1 MLSGPDDRGHW
12 PHAWLRRWLVA
23 CALGGALGACGA
35 CTTGAPGGPS
45 AGQPAGSPTLK
56 GTRALD
62 EVRRA
67 LGGKALSPCMGANLD
82 LGAGQAACA
91 CVLPAN
97 GGSEAGVSC
106 GEALA
111 GRDLRGAVDVAVAA
125 APKLSGG
132 EISKLELRFTNRTRG
147 RVPLVYRLE
156 RSASLGLP
164 FTVRDAR
171 GDVVDAGGE
180 CDPGRSANP
189 RESVVV
195 LEPGGSATL
204 HSSLPASRE
213 MYRYRTT
220 AGGEARCE
228 RSHAEP
234 LPLGPYELEFF
245 LAVPGLSAE
254 RPRLRF
260 EVTTAH

>member
-1 MLSGPDDRGHW
+1 MLSGPDDHGHW
-12 PHAWLRRWLVA
+12 PRPWLRCLLVA
-23 CALGGALGACGA
+23 GALGGALGGCA
-35 CTTGAPGGPS
+35 TGAPGGS
-45 AGQPAGSPTLK
+45 GTAQPAGSPTLK
-56 GTRALD
+56 GAQALD

-67 LGGKALSPCMGANLD
+67 LGGKALSPCMGTNLD
-82 LGAGQAACA
+82 LGAEQAACA
-91 CVLPAN
+91 CVLPAS
-97 GGSEAGVSC
+97 GGAEAGTSC

-156 RSASLGLP
+156 RSAALGLP

-171 GDVVDAGGE
+171 GEAVDAGGE
-180 CDPGRSANP
+180 CDPGLSANP

-213 MYRYRTT
+213 MYRYRTA

-234 LPLGPYELEFF
+234 LPPGPYELEFF
-245 LAVPGLSAE
+245 LAVPGLSTE

-260 EVTTAH
+260 EVTTAHP